1 MNTETRQV
9 VSPPAATKAMLPQ
22 DEDIIDLRQI
32 FHVLNSHR
40 WAIGSFTLAVT
51 LAAVLIVFSMT
62 PIYSATATLQIEQEQ
77 AKVVSIEEV
86 YGIDGG
92 SDSYLN
98 TQFEVLKSRSVL
110 EMVVNE
116 LDLVKN
122 PEFNA
127 TLRPAPWYAGLL
139 DWRGWFGLQEPT
151 EEDDA
156 NRVLNDTINALSER
170 VTIEPV
176 RKTQIVK
183 INAESENPQLAA
195 KIANAVA
202 NAYIES
208 YMEAKLSLTLSA
220 TDWMQGRLG
229 ELSAKLREASQEL
242 QDYREQENLIELEG
256 VLTAS
261 SNELQALTNALVEV
275 RSKLAVSEN
284 IYKQIRSGSQKK
296 QSNDSLTAVLQHPLI
311 QNLRAEESKVERQV
325 TELSKRYGPKH
336 PQMISARS
344 QLESIRQNMTTQI
357 NTIVAGVEREY
368 EIDLANERTLA
379 ASVAELKSRIQ
390 DTNRKEFRLQALER
404 EVKVNED
411 LYNAFFKRIQETTAT
426 NDLQTANARIV
437 DVAFA
442 PKVPV
447 KPKKKLIVGVAALLG
462 LLMSCGIAFL
472 LEMLNNTIR
481 NTRDVEDKLNL
492 PVLGVLPRLTN
503 KKDLQSVFKAFTD
516 PDLYSFNEAV
526 RTIRTSIKL
535 SGIDHQQQVFAVTSS
550 VPGEGKS
557 SVASNLALAM
567 GQLSKVLIIDCDLRR
582 PVVGKNFGVKGGSS
596 GLANLLAGTATVDE
610 IIVKQD
616 GLDMIVCGQVPPN
629 PQELLASMRFEQVVK
644 SLREQYDYIILDC
657 PPVQSVSDVLM
668 VSRHCDGVVYVVEAE
683 RMQSNSVM
691 TAVGRLLQAKAQI
704 TGVVLN
710 KIDPNAKDVYGYNKG
725 YFDATGYYSSAKT

>member
-9 VSPPAATKAMLPQ
+9 VSTPAAAKARLPQ

-32 FHVLNSHR
+32 FHVLNSHC
-40 WAIGSFTLAVT
+40 WAIASFTLAVT

-62 PIYSATATLQIEQEQ
+62 PTYMATATLQIEQEQ

-92 SDSYLN
+92 TDSYLN

-110 EMVVNE
+110 EKVVNE
-116 LDLVKN
+116 LGLLNN
-122 PEFNA
+122 PEFNS
-127 TLRPAPWYAGLL
+127 TLLPAPWYAGLL
-139 DWRGWFGLQEPT
+139 DWRSWFGLQEPAV
-151 EEDDA
+151 EDDG
-156 NRVLNDTINALSER
+156 NQLLNDTINALAKR

-202 NAYIES
+202 SAYIES

-229 ELSAKLREASQEL
+229 ELSAKLRVASQEL

-261 SNELQALTNALVEV
+261 SNELQALTNALVAV

-284 IYKQIRSGSQKK
+284 IYKQIRSGTLKN
-296 QSNDSLTAVLQHPLI
+296 QSNDSLAAVLQHPLI

-344 QLESIRQNMTTQI
+344 QLQSIRQNMTTQI

-368 EIDLANERTLA
+368 EVDLANERTLA
-379 ASVAELKSRIQ
+379 ASVAELKRRIQ

-462 LLMSCGIAFL
+462 LLVSCGIAFL

-481 NTRDVEDKLNL
+481 TTRDVEEKLNL
-492 PVLGVLPRLTN
+492 PVLGVLPKLTD
-503 KKDLQSVFKAFTD
+503 KKDLKNVFRAFTN
-516 PDLYSFNEAV
+516 PDLHAFNEAV
-526 RTIRTSIKL
+526 RTIRTGIKL
-535 SGIDHQQQVFAVTSS
+535 TGIGHQQQVLAVTSS
-550 VPGEGKS
+550 IPGEGKS
-557 SVASNLALAM
+557 SVASNLALAL
-567 GQLSKVLIIDCDLRR
+567 GQLSRTLIIDCDLRR
-582 PVVGKNFGVKGGSS
+582 PVVGKNFGIKGGSS
-596 GLANLLAGTATVDE
+596 GLANLLAGNISIDE
-610 IIVKQD
+610 AVHKQD
-616 GLDMIVCGQVPPN
+616 GIDVIACGQVPPN
-629 PQELLASMRFEQVVK
+629 PQELLASENFEHILK
-644 SLREQYDYIILDC
+644 SLRERYDYIILDC

-668 VSRHCDGVVYVVEAE
+668 ISRHCDGVIYVVEAE
-683 RMQSNSVM
+683 RMQVNGVVV
-691 TAVGRLLQAKAQI
+691 AVGRLLQAKAPVA
-704 TGVVLN
+704 GVVLN
-710 KIDPNAKDVYGYNKG
+710 KINPRAKDIYGYNQG
-725 YFDATGYYSSAKT
+725 YFDASGYYSSKS